1 VPITVKPY
9 KAEIRTI
16 DLPKDT
22 NAWHGAIANI
32 VTETLGGITPSEMK
46 VQFKK
51 MQQESLSAVGSAG
64 VVIEGK
70 QINFPLIVVG
80 GKMFPLDIAVDQDG
94 NRFPWHPF
102 FISLIPSDS
111 FEVVNK
117 RACGLFSSERL
128 QAGFIKAIVKMPKP
142 AGFKEAL
149 KEAMSDSSTMVG
161 LIKNGAKDVI
171 LKMLVRP
178 EINKVTKSVTIK
190 NASSVPNI
198 SPVPSKVYGPSC
210 VATNKG
216 IKRAIGFS
224 IVGNDKKNI
233 VLSNDGCVCYNDE
246 LISSRIN
253 SFKMA
258 CDSPAGYG
266 AFYGIHKRRYMSTEP
281 MNVLGSGGGS
291 YSCMDN
297 AGNSVRIKIGS
308 ELKKDGDTITIPS
321 KWKFIKIKDVMS
333 FSNDINY
340 GENSVELRQN
350 GMSYYLGGNKIAV
363 GRDNAVAELS
373 KIYSNA
379 QDIIKSAA
387 KHGSVLVPKIP
398 KPQNKQVKFNPLVD
412 DFIKIASMVP
422 NQYSAA
428 AILDIGLPIRESIN
442 QMRKHIGIYQL
453 AAAALAN
460 DTLLARLTGNQAE
473 AEMSAAMSSVCDAG
487 MTAVDILRLAS
498 SEQTQ

>member
-1 VPITVKPY
+1 
-9 KAEIRTI
+9 
-16 DLPKDT
+16 
-22 NAWHGAIANI
+22 
-32 VTETLGGITPSEMK
+32 
-46 VQFKK
+46 
-51 MQQESLSAVGSAG
+51 
-64 VVIEGK
+64 
-70 QINFPLIVVG
+70 
-80 GKMFPLDIAVDQDG
+80 
-94 NRFPWHPF
+94 
-102 FISLIPSDS
+102 
-111 FEVVNK
+111 
-117 RACGLFSSERL
+117 
-128 QAGFIKAIVKMPKP
+128 
-142 AGFKEAL
+142 
-149 KEAMSDSSTMVG
+149 
-161 LIKNGAKDVI
+161 
-171 LKMLVRP
+171 
-178 EINKVTKSVTIK
+178 
-190 NASSVPNI
+190 
-198 SPVPSKVYGPSC
+198 
-210 VATNKG
+210 
-216 IKRAIGFS
+216 
-224 IVGNDKKNI
+224 
-233 VLSNDGCVCYNDE
+233 
-246 LISSRIN
+246 
-253 SFKMA
+253 
-258 CDSPAGYG
+258 
-266 AFYGIHKRRYMSTEP
+266 
-281 MNVLGSGGGS
+281 
-291 YSCMDN
+291 
-297 AGNSVRIKIGS
+297 
-308 ELKKDGDTITIPS
+308 
-321 KWKFIKIKDVMS
+321 MS

-498 SEQTQ
+498 SE